1 MKPILLIN
9 IKIQTFKNF
18 HHRFIVRLC
27 AFYYVTDFLNN
38 TSRISKT
45 FVFYTIG
52 IAFQND
58 NAFFWIMRLI
68 AYSKSI
74 DTIF

>member
-9 IKIQTFKNF
+9 IKIYSFKNL
-18 HHRFIVRLC
+18 HHRCIVTIC
-27 AFYYVTDFLNN
+27 FFNYATYFLYDTRR
-38 TSRISKT
+38 TSKA